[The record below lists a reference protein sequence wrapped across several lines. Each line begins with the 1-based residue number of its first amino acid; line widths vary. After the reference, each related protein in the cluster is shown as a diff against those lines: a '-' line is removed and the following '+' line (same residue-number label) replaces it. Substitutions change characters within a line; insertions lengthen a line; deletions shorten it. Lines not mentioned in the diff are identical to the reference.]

1 MESPMEFSQL
11 VLMLT
16 LALGGG
22 TSEKRPGAAADAR
35 AAVRADPGRDG
46 REGHVPAPRT
56 LPRASEQEQMAAG
69 LLFGVAAPG
78 RTR

>member
-1 MESPMEFSQL
+1 MEFSQL
-11 VLMLT
+11 VLVLT

-22 TSEKRPGAAADAR
+22 TSQGHSGAAAEAR

-46 REGHVPAPRT
+46 REDRVPARRT
-56 LPRASEQEQMAAG
+56 LPRANEREQLAAG